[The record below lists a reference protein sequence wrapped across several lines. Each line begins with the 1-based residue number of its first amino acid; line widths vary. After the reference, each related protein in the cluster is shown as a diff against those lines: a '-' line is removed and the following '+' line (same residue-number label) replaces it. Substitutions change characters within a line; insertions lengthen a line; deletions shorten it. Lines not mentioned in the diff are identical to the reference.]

1 MTYQV
6 SGFKSR
12 TSYEEILE
20 QQDREDPN
28 EHLEI
33 TEMMIQPATNESESS
48 NTTEESSSSSAVEPQ
63 PKHGRLQYGRG
74 ILTQYVDAYLKLQGV
89 SDAHSLANVC
99 FRNSG

>member
-12 TSYEEILE
+12 PSHEEILE

-28 EHLEI
+28 EYLEI
-33 TEMMIQPATNESESS
+33 TAMMIQPATNESS
-48 NTTEESSSSSAVEPQ
+48 NTTDEGLSLSAVEAK

-74 ILTQYVDAYLKLQGV
+74 TLVQQVTRHVDAYLKHKG
-89 SDAHSLANVC
+89 C
-99 FRNSG
+99 PPR